1 MSDIPKRYEHFLSPD
16 GVRKLS
22 QLMKSHFASYPDKDK
37 LYNDSKGL
45 QYNGSVYNFGSE
57 ILLETNKLKMT
68 KPPIRN
74 LKYGKDTTFYFDI
87 DYSYLID
94 TYEQQN
100 MLVCNLKKDVLVASH
115 QYYLEFRNISEF
127 YVIRST
133 NTSAGNKVTPDSE
146 KQVQQSIVFKDLF
159 YKTNDFPVLVEK
171 YTNENNEVV
180 YVDHELRIRD
190 GETFPTFYFHSNELT
205 DGYIDS
211 IVDGTLTT
219 I

>member
-74 LKYGKDTTFYFDI
+74 LTYGKDTTFYFDI

-115 QYYLEFRNISEF
+115 QYYLESHSAMKVVKHLKIQAIILKKQNILSLN
-127 YVIRST
+127 IQKHIT
-133 NTSAGNKVTPDSE
+133 IA
-146 KQVQQSIVFKDLF
+146 
-159 YKTNDFPVLVEK
+159 
-171 YTNENNEVV
+171 EVV
-180 YVDHELRIRD
+180 DLV
-190 GETFPTFYFHSNELT
+190 TQSNQ
-205 DGYIDS
+205 Y
-211 IVDGTLTT
+211 
-219 I
+219 